1 LRDDVERSNRNIG
14 AANIGFVPRPAQFKA
29 TLMFVISLHP

>member
-14 AANIGFVPRPAQFKA
+14 AANVGFVPRLARFRVM
-29 TLMFVISLHP
+29 LMFVISLHP